1 MGTSR
6 PWPQRDF
13 ASKGSVL
20 ARCLFLTFL
29 FRKYLF
35 LVKVPGRRASC
46 GFPPGFSRMARGDLP
61 RTVCVCVCVR
71 AGVCPSIISLFKKK
85 ISGAFSA
92 ESAFAL
98 LI

>member
-46 GFPPGFSRMARGDLP
+46 GFPLGFSRMARGELP
-61 RTVCVCVCVR
+61 RTLCVCVCVCL
-71 AGVCPSIISLFKKK
+71 SLHNFPLKKK
-85 ISGAFSA
+85 KSLGHFQLKV
-92 ESAFAL
+92 L
-98 LI
+98 LPC